1 MFQRSE
7 NYNALEFMDN
17 ASVNKDHTNFQ
28 EKRVKNFVKC
38 HEPEPPD
45 VAASFTLVNSE
56 NIENISSPFLV
67 ITLTSETIPKDEKL
81 EPCFDLR
88 DPKSADLISTKIPIV
103 RVSNFLIIIIIQMI
117 LQNTNVISFAFLIQL
132 IYMHVYIGESGVS

>member
-7 NYNALEFMDN
+7 NNNYNARGFIDN

-28 EKRVKNFVKC
+28 EKRVTDFVKC

-56 NIENISSPFLV
+56 NIENISAPFLV
-67 ITLTSETIPKDEKL
+67 ITLTNKTIPDGEKL

-88 DPKSADLISTKIPIV
+88 DPKSAYLISTKIPIV
-103 RVSNFLIIIIIQMI
+103 SVSDFFNY
-117 LQNTNVISFAFLIQL
+117 NYHTNYS
-132 IYMHVYIGESGVS
+132 